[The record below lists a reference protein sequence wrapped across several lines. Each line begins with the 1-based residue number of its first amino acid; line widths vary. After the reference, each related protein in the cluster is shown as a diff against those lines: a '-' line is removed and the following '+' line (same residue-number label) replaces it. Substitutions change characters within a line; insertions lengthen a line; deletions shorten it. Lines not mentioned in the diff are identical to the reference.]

1 MGVPSAV
8 CRWGVKA
15 YNNTVVR
22 GIAMCIGAWTRYVL
36 LYPFAITRSEV
47 GNLVRIR
54 LEFTMMR
61 YIYAK
66 KSLNSSIWNC
76 LNAWL
81 SFLCLIVF
89 LPVAAQAAEQF
100 VNEPFSLTNAQF
112 QVSGSEQP
120 PHDGNWQTISLPDSW
135 PQSRYTLGN
144 NGWYRFNIT
153 LAKLPQQDWGIYLPH
168 LNMNAAVYLNGEFL
182 GDGGRFTEPMARN
195 WNRPLYFRAALGSWK
210 VGDNVLYIRL
220 KSYPGYGQLV
230 PPLIG
235 PEEILQP
242 RHSFHVFLQND
253 INTILMIGT
262 LFAGIFILAI
272 WLSRRSD
279 TMYFWYALM
288 ALIWALFT
296 SNTIIRQIPV
306 SAKTWDWITY
316 SCIAWWTVLLAIFS
330 HRAADINL
338 PRLEAAFMGWATLS
352 TIAYAL
358 TDLKF
363 ISQTT
368 FIWQIGSIVIGFV
381 VVWELLTDYRHDRRI
396 RLLGVLI
403 TLVLL
408 TGIHDWL
415 LQSGIISRWW
425 HYGNHLLHY
434 SAPLLILYIG
444 WTLVGRFIN
453 ALNESE
459 QLNVTLEQRVSTA
472 QDALQ
477 KNFAERREMEIN
489 QAAMIE
495 RERIFRDLHDDVG
508 AKLLG
513 LAISA
518 QRANMTRE
526 ADVARSAL
534 QDLRD
539 VVSRSAHS
547 VILLEDLLA
556 DLRAETEQRVN
567 ATGLKLLWLFPH
579 AETAL
584 NVSAEI
590 ALNLSRILR
599 ESITNILRHADAQ
612 NIIVTLHIEQAGLI
626 VEIADDGKGFA
637 VENIKQHRG
646 MTSMVARA
654 SALTAD
660 LQWHHMLPHG
670 CRVKLSVPLSIFSS
684 PQNTG
689 GDSARKYT
697 IISA

>member
-1 MGVPSAV
+1 
-8 CRWGVKA
+8 
-15 YNNTVVR
+15 
-22 GIAMCIGAWTRYVL
+22 
-36 LYPFAITRSEV
+36 
-47 GNLVRIR
+47 
-54 LEFTMMR
+54 MMR
-61 YIYAK
+61 NFNLK

-76 LNAWL
+76 LNVWL
-81 SFLCLIVF
+81 SFLCLIIVF
-89 LPVAAQAAEQF
+89 PVAAQAGEQY
-100 VNEPFSLTNAQF
+100 VIEPSSLTVAQF
-112 QVSGSEQP
+112 LMSELEQP

-153 LAKLPQQDWGIYLPH
+153 LDKLPQQDWGIYLPH

-210 VGDNVLYIRL
+210 VGDNALYIRI

-235 PEEILQP
+235 SEEILQP
-242 RHSFHVFLQND
+242 RHSLHVFFQND

-262 LFAGIFILAI
+262 LFAGVFILAI
-272 WLSRRSD
+272 WFSRRSD

-306 SAKTWDWITY
+306 SAKIWDWIIY

-330 HRAADINL
+330 HRAAGIKR
-338 PRLEAAFMGWATLS
+338 PRLEAAFTGWATLS
-352 TIAYAL
+352 TIAYGL

-381 VVWELLTDYRHDRRI
+381 VVWELLTDDRHDRRI
-396 RLLGVLI
+396 RLLGLLI
-403 TLVLL
+403 ALVLL

-434 SAPLLILYIG
+434 SAPLLIMYIG
-444 WTLVGRFIN
+444 WTLVGRFIR

-459 QLNVTLEQRVSTA
+459 QLNVTLEQRFATA
-472 QDALQ
+472 QEALQ
-477 KNFAERREMEIN
+477 KNFAERRQMEVN

-518 QRANMTRE
+518 QRANLTRE

-539 VVSRSAHS
+539 VVSRSSHS
-547 VILLEDLLA
+547 IILLEDLLA
-556 DLRAETEQRVN
+556 DLRAETEQRLN
-567 ATGLKLLWLFPH
+567 ATGLKLLWSFPH
-579 AETAL
+579 DETTL

-599 ESITNILRHADAQ
+599 ESITNVLRHADAQ
-612 NIIVTLHIEQAGLI
+612 KIIVTIHIEPASLI
-626 VEIADDGKGFA
+626 FEIADDGKGFSI
-637 VENIKQHRG
+637 ESIKQHRG
-646 MTSMVARA
+646 MTSMNARA
-654 SALTAD
+654 SVLNAD
-660 LQWHHMLPHG
+660 LQWHHMIPHG
-670 CRVKLSVPLSIFSS
+670 CRVKLSVPLSIFSPPLNAGVTTQGNELS
-684 PQNTG
+684 FQHEN
-689 GDSARKYT
+689 S
-697 IISA
+697 SHS